1 MTKQDSQPGH
11 PDYDDE
17 VQKGETRDFDFGP
30 DFNKWCEEN
39 EKAGEFMKDALDAMD
54 YEKDGYYQMYEKIK
68 SALSYFVMAETEDEI
83 NDEYTRQVEDFF
95 ARRYDVFNEMQD
107 EKVEQFQTKT
117 LSDPT
122 PAFSRKKSSFKIKK
136 QAQKDEK
143 KGLPPATDV
152 HLTKI
157 DRYGL
162 LTLSLIDA
170 RMHEEIKDCCRD
182 RVKIFYTNF
191 LQFAIAIV
199 IFALGSEELD
209 GGQFPPLLASY
220 VAAIV
225 AVFASVYGVLGAIGE
240 NEGYLVKFMVANFW
254 LMAILTTFLYTE
266 IYMVKNT
273 YNQCEPS
280 KTSYGTESTEGC
292 EQLYGTYA
300 TLLIMGLCELLVVFV
315 GAALATNVLDSVN
328 DKTRLQQKQLFFTY
342 FRIRNYEAKKYHTTI
357 DPSCVY
363 RQALDDDIMGAD
375 GLQQV
380 LASQAQNME

>member
-1 MTKQDSQPGH
+1 MTNPETH
-11 PDYDDE
+11 PDHDDE
-17 VQKGETRDFDFGP
+17 EVQTPTKGEDVDFDYGP
-30 DFNKWCEEN
+30 DFEN
-39 EKAGEFMKDALDAMD
+39 WLKENQKADEFMKDAIEAMS
-54 YEKDGYYQMYEKIK
+54 YAEDGYYQMYQKIK
-68 SALSYFVMAETEDEI
+68 DTLSACIIAETEDEI

-95 ARRYDVFNEMQD
+95 ARRYDVFNEMQS
-107 EKVEQFQTKT
+107 ENVEQFQTKT

-122 PAFSRKKSSFKIKK
+122 PAFSRKKSSTRMLKK
-136 QAQKDEK
+136 AKKDEK
-143 KGLPPATDV
+143 NGLAPQTDV

-170 RMHEEIKDCCRD
+170 RMHEEIKDCCKN
-182 RVKIFYTNF
+182 RVKIFYLNF

-199 IFALGSEELD
+199 IFILGSEELD

-225 AVFASVYGVLGAIGE
+225 AVFSSVYGILGAIGE

-273 YNQCEPS
+273 HNQCEPS
-280 KTSYGTESTEGC
+280 KITYGTESSEGC

-300 TLLIMGLCELLVVFV
+300 TLLIMGLCELLVVVWTCFPP
-315 GAALATNVLDSVN
+315 S
-328 DKTRLQQKQLFFTY
+328 FF
-342 FRIRNYEAKKYHTTI
+342 FCF
-357 DPSCVY
+357 DV
-363 RQALDDDIMGAD
+363 
-375 GLQQV
+375 
-380 LASQAQNME
+380 